1 MRYKISEIEDQIIAT
16 LQADTTNFSE
26 VRVLPFAGQVNPQMF
41 FNPEYMEGAV
51 QLLPFTLVSY
61 QGRTNVKDKRSS
73 DGKTRLH
80 KLRFRL
86 YNGALSGRETKEA
99 VRSCYNMMAAC
110 FDDLQS
116 KVPVTSP
123 QQLACYTAL
132 SGTAL
137 TSTGSTILGPLTSV
151 EGDDEVL
158 VVNLPEIVVYAS
170 DYTVE
175 LVA

>member
-1 MRYKISEIEDQIIAT
+1 
-16 LQADTTNFSE
+16 
-26 VRVLPFAGQVNPQMF
+26 
-41 FNPEYMEGAV
+41 
-51 QLLPFTLVSY
+51 
-61 QGRTNVKDKRSS
+61 
-73 DGKTRLH
+73 
-80 KLRFRL
+80 
-86 YNGALSGRETKEA
+86 
-99 VRSCYNMMAAC
+99 MMAAC

-123 QQLACYTAL
+123 QQLAGYTAL

-137 TSTGSTILGPLTSV
+137 TSTGATILGPLTSV